1 MVYFLP
7 FSKSE
12 INKLLLKE
20 LEFWKKRVWFSFH
33 ICSKHIYY
41 VFISFSKAKDQH
53 NIDIIWDRKAI
64 DCLADG
70 YDINYG
76 ARSLKH
82 EVWNFVFIH
91 FEKEINRLIVVI
103 VPSFC

>member
-7 FSKSE
+7 FSQSE

-20 LEFWKKRVWFSFH
+20 LEFWKNRA
-33 ICSKHIYY
+33 I
-41 VFISFSKAKDQH
+41 DQH
-53 NIDIIWDRKAI
+53 NIDIIWDRKAL

-76 ARSLKH
+76 ARSL
-82 EVWNFVFIH
+82 
-91 FEKEINRLIVVI
+91 
-103 VPSFC
+103 

>member
-20 LEFWKKRVWFSFH
+20 LEFWKKRVEFSINTPRKISRFF
-33 ICSKHIYY
+33 
-41 VFISFSKAKDQH
+41 FILQAKEQH
-53 NIDIIWDRKAI
+53 NIDIIWDRKAL

-82 EVWNFVFIH
+82 EVLFI
-91 FEKEINRLIVVI
+91 FID
-103 VPSFC
+103 

>member
-20 LEFWKKRVWFSFH
+20 LEFWKKRVRFDRLIREEKESLIFQ
-33 ICSKHIYY
+33 
-41 VFISFSKAKDQH
+41 AKDQH
-53 NIDIIWDRKAI
+53 NIDIIWDRKAL

-82 EVWNFVFIH
+82 EVH
-91 FEKEINRLIVVI
+91 FLCID
-103 VPSFC
+103 

>member
-20 LEFWKKRVWFSFH
+20 LEFWRKRVSCFSSDIHTKWFSQ
-33 ICSKHIYY
+33 
-41 VFISFSKAKDQH
+41 AKEQH
-53 NIDIIWDRKAI
+53 NIDIIWDRKAL
-64 DCLADG
+64 DCLANG

-82 EVWNFVFIH
+82 EVILPSSMS
-91 FEKEINRLIVVI
+91 EKPCFFFHRLND
-103 VPSFC
+103 P

>member
-20 LEFWKKRVWFSFH
+20 LEFWKKRVWFPLHSRYL
-33 ICSKHIYY
+33 SL
-41 VFISFSKAKDQH
+41 FSTLQAKEQH
-53 NIDIIWDRKAI
+53 NIDIIWDRKAL

-82 EVWNFVFIH
+82 EVRSH
-91 FEKEINRLIVVI
+91 LTLIENKPFLLSI
-103 VPSFC
+103 D

>member
-20 LEFWKKRVWFSFH
+20 LEFWKKRVRDFALSIEFSWTF
-33 ICSKHIYY
+33 CL
-41 VFISFSKAKDQH
+41 FFQAKEQH
-53 NIDIIWDRKAI
+53 NIDIIWDRKAL
-64 DCLADG
+64 DCLANG

-82 EVWNFVFIH
+82 EVPISSFPFLQSQIL
-91 FEKEINRLIVVI
+91 FFDRLNDQ
-103 VPSFC
+103 